1 MRSTSA
7 VATWHRLAMTAVPSG
22 PIPWSLYTADF
33 IFLSLRISMR
43 VGSTRSGWS
52 WLQARTARCSTSRSG
67 RTSVA
72 TALDIGCGPFC
83 RFRQAAECTPFSIGD
98 AYGWLDPDN
107 LSVLNS
113 QNAVAMFQ
121 RARTMGDNKRRAA
134 AHEALHGFHYGR
146 LGLHVHGTGRFVED
160 EHGRIL
166 EKRARDG
173 NALALASR
181 KAHTPFTYERLVPLR
196 QANDE
201 VVRVGG
207 PGGGDDFIFARSRPG
222 VGDILG
228 DARREENRLLQDDGE
243 LVAQIG
249 QVEVAQICS
258 IQENLARGRV
268 IETSQQ
274 IHQRGLAGAG
284 GPGDAKAR
292 ARFDFKR
299 NVAQDRP
306 VLFVSEG
313 NVAEPHRASGARE
326 WTRAGFLDDIRRF
339 VEQSKSPFGA
349 REMGLH
355 GGHFLADG
363 FERSI
368 ELRDQAHDINQI
380 ACCQFV

>member
-1 MRSTSA
+1 
-7 VATWHRLAMTAVPSG
+7 P
-22 PIPWSLYTADF
+22 
-33 IFLSLRISMR
+33 
-43 VGSTRSGWS
+43 
-52 WLQARTARCSTSRSG
+52 
-67 RTSVA
+67 
-72 TALDIGCGPFC
+72 
-83 RFRQAAECTPFSIGD
+83 
-98 AYGWLDPDN
+98 
-107 LSVLNS
+107 
-113 QNAVAMFQ
+113 
-121 RARTMGDNKRRAA
+121 
-134 AHEALHGFHYGR
+134 
-146 LGLHVHGTGRFVED
+146 HVHGTGRFVED
-160 EHGRIL
+160 EYGGIL
-166 EKRARDG
+166 QKSARDG

-207 PGGGDDFIFARSRPG
+207 PGGGDDFIFARARPG

-228 DARREENRLLQDDGE
+228 DAGREENRLLQDDGE

-313 NVAEPHRASGARE
+313 NVAERHRASGTRE

-349 REMGLH
+349 REMRSEERR
-355 GGHFLADG
+355 GGK
-363 FERSI
+363 ECRSRGMTEVI
-368 ELRDQAHDINQI
+368 RKNRKTRLEQTLKEEYKI
-380 ACCQFV
+380 